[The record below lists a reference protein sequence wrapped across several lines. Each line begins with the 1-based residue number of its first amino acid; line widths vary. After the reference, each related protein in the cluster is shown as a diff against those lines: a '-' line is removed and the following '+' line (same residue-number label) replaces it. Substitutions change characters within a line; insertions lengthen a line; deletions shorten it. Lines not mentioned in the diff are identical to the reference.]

1 MSKIHSAVILVAS
14 LVLSSCASINKDGSV
29 EAPVDT
35 PEFRGVTVGMKEL
48 AHDGRFT
55 LQADQPFQV
64 VDANSVLQINFK
76 MLDAEAELEQNSDWI
91 LLNKALTRI
100 NDLMAEYR
108 ELAQT
113 ASTLPKTQ
121 TADTKA
127 WQGRIKAYDQ
137 RLLGL
142 TTMLRSPEMEPIVS
156 PAELEAMVIP
166 PDGET
171 RPFFELLAE
180 HLSNKRQ
187 TLYRNAQNFA
197 KSTDEYNVIVRAYL
211 APQVGEVHRLHVPGY
226 DNIPSKEFKPIN
238 RLGLI
243 PTPAEAR
250 KLRAEYEG
258 AKLVKASIEEIE
270 NNGAEI
276 NNNLE
281 QLFEKAEQAFNKL
294 SDDIQQSLQR
304 WKQIS
309 DPATLN
315 RIAEVSD
322 NGAQFTTQLK
332 AFQQDYD
339 DLEQLREN
347 LNTFKNKVAAPDT
360 LDTIV
365 NVADNQAEVET
376 LLDQIKKLS
385 EHIKQWPDR
394 FALTVQTGQQALVD
408 IADAQVS
415 EIKAKMEQTIAL
427 VKQEAQQTADAL
439 LSQLPETESAL
450 FFLSNTLFLN
460 NQQKDFLSAAQ
471 LLDSNEPGVIPRP
484 LDRLEPAELD
494 LRKSGIVPGDQVEM
508 EVGFVRGDDVETPE
522 KRIKYSGEA
531 VLTHWHRRYS
541 GDLIFARAVE
551 GVGSENFKTNVA
563 VSLEW
568 HYFSREKPRGFW
580 NGLDPGVGLHAAS
593 LNQDPDESAEFGAG
607 VNVSLFKGLLR
618 FGYGYNLSVKQDHQY
633 YWVGFGLFS
642 LLNQLNDLK
651 M

>member
-1 MSKIHSAVILVAS
+1 MSKIYLAAIIVAS
-14 LVLSSCASINKDGSV
+14 LVLSSCASINKDNSGNATV
-29 EAPVDT
+29 EA

-48 AHDGRFT
+48 AHDGKFK
-55 LQADQPFQV
+55 LQPDQPFQF

-76 MLDAEAELEQNSDWI
+76 MLDAEAELEQSSDWI

-108 ELAQT
+108 ELAQI

-127 WQGRIKAYDQ
+127 WQNRIRVYDQ
-137 RLLGL
+137 RFFEL
-142 TTMLRSPEMEPIVS
+142 TTMLRSPEMAPIVS
-156 PAELEAMVIP
+156 PAELGAIMEP
-166 PDGET
+166 PEGET
-171 RPFFELLAE
+171 RTFFELLAE

-187 TLYRNAQNFA
+187 TLYRNAQNIA

-211 APQVGEVHRLHVPGY
+211 APQVGEISRLHIPGY

-270 NNGAEI
+270 NNGVEI
-276 NNNLE
+276 KSSLT
-281 QLFEKAEQAFNKL
+281 QLFDNAEDAFRKL
-294 SDDIQQSLQR
+294 SEEIQQSLESWQD
-304 WKQIS
+304 IS
-309 DPATLN
+309 DPTTLD
-315 RIAEVSD
+315 RLAELSE
-322 NGAQFTTQLK
+322 NGAQFKKQIE
-332 AFQQDYD
+332 AFQKDYD
-339 DLEQLREN
+339 TLKKLQDN
-347 LNTFKNKVAAPDT
+347 LTKFRNKVKATNT
-360 LDTIV
+360 LDTLL
-365 NVADNQAEVET
+365 NVVDNQADAKI
-376 LLDQIKKLS
+376 LAKQIQEAS
-385 EHIKQWPDR
+385 ERIRQWPGR
-394 FALTVQTGQQALVD
+394 LSPTLETGKRALQDL
-408 IADAQVS
+408 ADAQMN
-415 EIKAKMEQTIAL
+415 EAKANIEQTL
-427 VKQEAQQTADAL
+427 EMVKLETQQTAQTL
-439 LSQLPETESAL
+439 LSQLPATESAL
-450 FFLSNTLFLN
+450 FFLTSESFFN
-460 NQQKDFLSAAQ
+460 NQKELLKVAQ
-471 LLDSNEPGVIPRP
+471 QLDSNEPGVIPRP

-494 LRKSGIVPGDQVEM
+494 LRKSGIVPGDLVEM
-508 EVGFVRGDDVETPE
+508 EVGFVRGDNLETPE

-531 VLTHWHRRYS
+531 VLTNWHRRYS
-541 GDLIFARAVE
+541 GDLIFAKAVE

-607 VNVSLFKGLLR
+607 VNFSLFKGLLR
-618 FGYGYNLSVKQDHQY
+618 FGYGYNLSVKQNHQY

-642 LLNQLNDLK
+642 LLNQLNDIK

>member
-1 MSKIHSAVILVAS
+1 MSKTNSAVIMIACLA
-14 LVLSSCASINKDGSV
+14 LSACASIKKDRSV
-29 EAPVDT
+29 ETSKDA
-35 PEFRGVTVGMKEL
+35 PEFRGVTVAMKEL
-48 AHDGRFT
+48 AHDGPFT
-55 LQADQPFQV
+55 LQADHPFQF
-64 VDANSVLQINFK
+64 VDANSVLQITFAMN
-76 MLDAEAELEQNSDWI
+76 DRESELAQNSDWV
-91 LLNKALTRI
+91 LLNKALLLV

-108 ELAQT
+108 ELARI
-113 ASTLPKTQ
+113 ASTLPN
-121 TADTKA
+121 TATETTEA
-127 WQGRIKAYDQ
+127 WQNRIRDYDKRFQ
-137 RLLGL
+137 TL
-142 TTMLRSPEMEPIVS
+142 TKILRSPEMSTIVT
-156 PAELEAMVIP
+156 PAEIEDMVFP
-166 PDGET
+166 PEGET
-171 RPFFELLAE
+171 RDFFELLAE
-180 HLSNKRQ
+180 HLSYKREM
-187 TLYRNAQNFA
+187 LYRNAQNIA

-258 AKLVKASIEEIE
+258 AKLVKASIQEIE

-276 NNNLE
+276 QNNMK
-281 QLFEKAEQAFNKL
+281 QLFDNAQQAFKKL
-294 SDDIQQSLQR
+294 SDDIQQSLLR

-322 NGAQFTTQLK
+322 NGAEFTTQIKSFQRDYNDLK
-332 AFQQDYD
+332 
-339 DLEQLREN
+339 QLQES
-347 LNTFKNKVAAPDT
+347 LKTFKTKVSAPDT
-360 LDTIV
+360 LDIIV
-365 NVADNQAEVET
+365 NVVDNQSEVEN
-376 LLDQIKKLS
+376 LLAQIKKLS
-385 EHIKQWPDR
+385 GQIKQWPDR
-394 FALTVQTGQQALVD
+394 FTLTVETGQQALAD

-415 EIKAKMEQTIAL
+415 EIKTKVEQTIEL
-427 VKQEAQQTADAL
+427 VQQEAQQTADTL

-450 FFLSNTLFLN
+450 FFLSNKFFFKK
-460 NQQKDFLSAAQ
+460 QKDFLHVAQ
-471 LLDSNEPGVIPRP
+471 QLDSNEPGVIPRP
-484 LDRLEPAELD
+484 LDSLEPAELD
-494 LRKSGIVPGDQVEM
+494 LRKSGIVPGDLVEM
-508 EVGFVRGDDVETPE
+508 EVGFVRGDNLESPE
-522 KRIKYSGEA
+522 KKVKYSGEA
-531 VLTHWHRRYS
+531 VLTDWHRRYS
-541 GDLIFARAVE
+541 GDLIFARAVD

-568 HYFSREKPRGFW
+568 HYFSRKKPLGFW

-607 VNVSLFKGLLR
+607 VNFSLFKGLLR